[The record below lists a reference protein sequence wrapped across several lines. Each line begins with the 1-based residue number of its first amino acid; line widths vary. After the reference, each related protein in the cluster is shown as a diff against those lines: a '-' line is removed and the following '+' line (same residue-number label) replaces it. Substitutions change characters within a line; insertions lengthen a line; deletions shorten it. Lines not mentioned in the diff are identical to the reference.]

1 MSPTTE
7 DYYSL
12 LEVGRNATPDEL
24 KKAYRKLAMKY
35 HPDRNPGNK
44 EAEEKFKAISSAYEV
59 LSDDTKR
66 RQYDQLGHEMYTK
79 GGRGGMGGMT
89 AEDIFAQAFG
99 GSDFFSNLFGGGRR
113 QSPNAPVEGDD
124 LLYELQIDFEDAM
137 FGLERKID
145 VPRSETCGVCKGS
158 GCEPGTSKHT
168 CPQCNGS
175 GQMTMSQSFFS
186 IRQPC
191 SYCQGSGSV
200 IEKPCHACRGQ
211 GTVRRR
217 KTLTVRIP
225 AGVDTGSRLRLAGEG
240 EAGLRGGPPGD
251 LYVRIRVRP
260 HEIFSREEQDLYCAV
275 PIPFH
280 VAALGGDI
288 EVPTINGKVNMTI
301 PAGTQT
307 GAELRLK
314 GRGVPSL
321 SKGRPRGDQYVKVIV
336 EVPTNL
342 SRDQKE
348 KLQAFAGACT
358 DNIHPRL
365 KAFIEKAK
373 RFFK

>member
-1 MSPTTE
+1 MSTSTE
-7 DYYSL
+7 DYYSI
-12 LEVGRNATPDEL
+12 LEVDRNATPDEL

-35 HPDRNPGNK
+35 HPDRNPGDK
-44 EAEEKFKAISSAYEV
+44 EAEEKFKTLSTAYEV
-59 LSDDTKR
+59 LSDESKR

-113 QSPNAPVEGDD
+113 SPNDPLEGDD

-137 FGLERKID
+137 FGLERKIEI
-145 VPRSETCGVCKGS
+145 PRSETCSVCQGS
-158 GCEPGTSKHT
+158 GCEPGTSKRT

-175 GQMTMSQSFFS
+175 GQVTMSQGFFS

-191 SYCQGSGSV
+191 TYCQGSGSV
-200 IEKPCHACRGQ
+200 IEKPCHTCRGR

-260 HEIFSREEQDLYCAV
+260 HEIFSRDEKDLRCDV

-288 EVPTINGKVNMTI
+288 EVPTINGKVKMTI

-307 GAELRLK
+307 GTELRLK
-314 GRGVPSL
+314 GRGVPAL
-321 SKGRPRGDQYVKVIV
+321 TKGHPRGDQYVRVIV

-348 KLQAFAGACT
+348 KLQAFADACT
-358 DNIHPRL
+358 DNVHPRL
-365 KAFIEKAK
+365 KAFIENAK